1 MKLTTTLV
9 TGLLATTASAT
20 FDKWL
25 PWGKRDYPCINVYQG
40 IPENATL
47 AAGTPVQIAFNRN
60 TDRCT
65 DSGLDQ
71 YAGNYS
77 VWLYN
82 NPTRNMGNLGYD
94 AQAKVVDR
102 IPGTA
107 KNVTVTIPADLPKV
121 EDDSNW
127 YLRVDTV
134 LVNAPQMPSL
144 FNAQGPFRIVR

>member
-1 MKLTTTLV
+1 MP
-9 TGLLATTASAT
+9 TA
-20 FDKWL
+20 
-25 PWGKRDYPCINVYQG
+25 WGKRDYPCINVYQG

-134 LVNAPQMPSL
+134 LVNAPQVSK
-144 FNAQGPFRIVR
+144 

>member
-1 MKLTTTLV
+1 MKLTTLV
-9 TGLLATTASAT
+9 TGLLATTASAA
-20 FDKWL
+20 FDKWQ
-25 PWGKRDYPCINVYQG
+25 PWGKRDYSCINVYQG

-47 AAGTPVQIAFNRN
+47 AAGTTVQIAFNRDS
-60 TDRCT
+60 DRC
-65 DSGLDQ
+65 DAVLDQ
-71 YAGNYS
+71 YAAGNYS

-82 NPTRNMGNLGYD
+82 NPNRNLGDLSYD

-107 KNVTVTIPADLPKV
+107 KNVTVTIPATLPKV
-121 EDDSNW
+121 KDDSNW
-127 YLRVDTV
+127 YLRLDTV